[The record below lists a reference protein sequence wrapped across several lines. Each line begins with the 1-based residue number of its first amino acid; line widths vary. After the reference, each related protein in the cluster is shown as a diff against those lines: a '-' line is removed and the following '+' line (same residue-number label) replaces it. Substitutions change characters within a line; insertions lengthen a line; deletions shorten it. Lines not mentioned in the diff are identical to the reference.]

1 LKFNI
6 LGEPGQREQVYGIGA
21 NHIDSGHRIEVEVQD
36 DLDIG
41 LDGGIDRVID
51 GGSEGEGKI

>member
-6 LGEPGQREQVYGIGA
+6 LGEPGRRDLVYGIGA
-21 NHIDSGHRIEVEVQD
+21 NHMDSGYRIEIEVQD